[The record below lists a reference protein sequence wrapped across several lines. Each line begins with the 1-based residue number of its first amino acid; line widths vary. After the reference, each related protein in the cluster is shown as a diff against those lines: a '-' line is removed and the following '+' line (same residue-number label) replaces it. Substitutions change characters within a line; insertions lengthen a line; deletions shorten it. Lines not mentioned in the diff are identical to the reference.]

1 MGFMDYINSDN
12 NYEYLNKINSPKDLE
27 KVDNLDKLCAE
38 IRHKILS
45 VVSKNGGHLAS
56 NLGVTELTVALH
68 KVFCEPE
75 DKIIWDVSHQCYAH
89 KMLTGRFGKID
100 TIRKESGLSGFTNRK
115 ESEYDVFTE
124 GHSST
129 SVSAAL
135 GFAYSKQIKKEEG
148 HVIAVIGDGALSG
161 GLAYEGINNAG
172 QLKRNFILV
181 INDNKMSISKNV
193 GAVARYLNAARIRPS
208 YMKAKNVL
216 EKILN
221 KTSVGKRIKD
231 VMKKSKSAVKRVIY
245 KDNMLSNM
253 GFAYYGPV
261 DGHNLD
267 ELQKAFVT
275 AKSLGKPVVVHVMTQ
290 KGKGYKFAE
299 KRPKDY
305 HCVPVFNVSTGE
317 KISKNSGKTFS
328 QEFGR
333 AICEL
338 GQKNQK
344 ICAIT
349 AAMTEGTCLQ
359 EFRSNFK
366 NRFFDVG
373 IAEEHA
379 VTFASGLSAG
389 GMIPVFAVYST
400 FLQRAYDQI
409 LHDAALQGVN
419 MVLAVDRAGFV
430 GEDGETH
437 QGIFDVPFLS
447 TVPKITIFSPSYIE
461 ELAPMLKKC
470 TETEGVSVIRYPKGS
485 EGYKPDCFQYTGNDF
500 DFYGDVNSNSL
511 LITYGRIFSNVTE
524 ANERMRSIGKGSCVL
539 KLNVIKPLNNELI
552 SEVMKF
558 NKIIFFE
565 ESVKSGS
572 ISEKLGDL
580 LIENGFGGRY
590 ESVTAEDDFMSHA
603 TMNSQLK
610 KSHLDTENIVRKLMF
625 IV

>member
-1 MGFMDYINSDN
+1 MGNANLES
-12 NYEYLNKINSPKDLE
+12 NYEYLSKIKSPKDLA
-27 KVDNLDKLCAE
+27 KVDNLTKLCEE

-68 KVFCEPE
+68 KIFCEPE

-89 KMLTGRFGKID
+89 KMLTGRFDRID
-100 TIRKESGLSGFTNRK
+100 TIRKENGISGFTNRK

-135 GFAYSKQIKKEEG
+135 GLAYSKQINKEPG

-161 GLAYEGINNAG
+161 GLSYEALNNVG
-172 QLKRNFILV
+172 RLKRNFILV

-193 GAVARYLNAARIRPS
+193 GAVARCLNAARIRPS

-216 EKILN
+216 EKVLN
-221 KTSVGKRIKD
+221 KTVFGEKIKN

-245 KDNMLSNM
+245 KDNILSNM

-267 ELQKAFVT
+267 ELQKAFIT
-275 AKSLGKPVVVHVMTQ
+275 AKSLDKPVAVHIITE
-290 KGKGYKFAE
+290 KGKGYKYAE
-299 KRPKDY
+299 KKPKNY
-305 HCVPVFNVSTGE
+305 HSISAFDIATGE
-317 KISKNSGKTFS
+317 KISKSSTQSFS

-349 AAMTEGTCLQ
+349 AAMAEGTCLQ

-379 VTFASGLSAG
+379 VTFAGGLSAG

-400 FLQRAYDQI
+400 FLQRAYDQV
-409 LHDAALQGVN
+409 LHDAALQGLK

-447 TVPKITIFSPSYIE
+447 TIPGVKIFSPSYIE
-461 ELAPMLKKC
+461 ELAPMLEKC
-470 TETEGVSVIRYPKGS
+470 IESDGVSVIRYPKGS
-485 EGYKPDCFQYTGNDF
+485 EGYKPKEFKYTGNDF
-500 DFYGDVNSNSL
+500 DFYGDKNSSTL
-511 LITYGRIFSNVTE
+511 IITYGRIFSNIMT
-524 ANERMRSIGKGSCVL
+524 ANERMDSIGKSSCVL
-539 KLNVIKPLNNELI
+539 KMNVIKPLNKELI
-552 SEVMKF
+552 SEVMNF
-558 NKIIFFE
+558 DKIIFFE
-565 ESVKSGS
+565 ESAKSGS
-572 ISEKLGDL
+572 ISEKFGDV
-580 LIENGFGGRY
+580 LIESGFGGKY
-590 ESVTAEDDFMSHA
+590 QSITAEDDFMPHA
-603 TMNSQLK
+603 SVKSQLK

-625 IV
+625 I